1 MNARLVLRPGGPFTR
16 LLKVTY
22 ETSTNRCESCP
33 NPAGTAGIL
42 EIITERWWPREEL
55 AVLARRRC
63 RPTKRSS
70 LHHYRKL
77 PLPRHRSLR
86 IPARR
91 AHPASFN
98 DQLADQTVT
107 PKFVFRNCRFYLV
120 PRLIRLKRK
129 IHLRTKPASIVQ
141 AARSNCDESRRPL
154 IGLPAGNSRAAFGA
168 EAALVFAA
176 RRARCEMVAQL
187 PLGQS
192 EC

>member
-1 MNARLVLRPGGPFTR
+1 MKRQPIGA
-16 LLKVTY
+16 
-22 ETSTNRCESCP
+22 
-33 NPAGTAGIL
+33 NPVPILQGTAGIL

-86 IPARR
+86 IPR
-91 AHPASFN
+91 
-98 DQLADQTVT
+98 DVLTQLPSMTNWQI
-107 PKFVFRNCRFYLV
+107 KQSLQSSYFGNCRFYLV

-141 AARSNCDESRRPL
+141 AARSNCDESRGPL
-154 IGLPAGNSRAAFGA
+154 IGLPASNSRAAFGA
-168 EAALVFAA
+168 ALVFAV
-176 RRARCEMVAQL
+176 RRARCEMVGQL
-187 PLGQS
+187 PLD
-192 EC
+192 